1 MPPAGLRRS
10 SRVPKEIAILLVGS
24 DMEGKLFS
32 ESTKTVLLSR
42 HGAGILSKY
51 ALSAEQEL
59 IIRRLDNNKEA
70 EVRLVGKLGARD
82 DTYTYGVAF
91 LDPKMDLWDIYFP
104 PMTETEKLASRVTLQ
119 CSGCKMKETVQQSEL
134 EADVYIVNEGI
145 VRYCRGCGL
154 STFWKQ
160 AAEEPD
166 DEGLLGGAASAYAEE
181 ARAPEPFKEAASEP
195 AQEAATGPAQK
206 AIAEPVQKT
215 IAEPVQKTIA
225 EPVQKAA
232 PEPAAAVQLPARRE
246 NRRKHVRT
254 KANFKG
260 CVRSFQFGEDIVTCE
275 DISRGGLR
283 FKSNKPYVARTD
295 IQICAPYS
303 PGTHAI
309 FVPAQI
315 VRVVELKR
323 EKRFSCGVC
332 YTKP

>member
-32 ESTKTVLLSR
+32 ETTKTVLLSR

-70 EVRLVGKLGARD
+70 EVRLVGKLGAHD

-104 PMTETEKLASRVTLQ
+104 PMTETEKQASRVTLE

-160 AAEEPD
+160 AVEEPD

-181 ARAPEPFKEAASEP
+181 ARAPEPVKEADPEP
-195 AQEAATGPAQK
+195 AQEAAA
-206 AIAEPVQKT
+206 APVQK
-215 IAEPVQKTIA
+215 EVA
-225 EPVQKAA
+225 EPVQKAVA
-232 PEPAAAVQLPARRE
+232 EPGAAVQLPARRE

-254 KANFKG
+254 KAHFMG

-303 PGTHAI
+303 PGAHAI

-315 VRVVELKR
+315 VRVVELKEER
-323 EKRFSCGVC
+323 RFSCGVC
-332 YTKP
+332 YTNP

>member
-32 ESTKTVLLSR
+32 ETTKTVLLSR

-181 ARAPEPFKEAASEP
+181 ARAPEPLKEAASEP

-206 AIAEPVQKT
+206 A

-315 VRVVELKR
+315 VRVVELKQ

>member
-32 ESTKTVLLSR
+32 ETTKTVLLSR

-70 EVRLVGKLGARD
+70 EVRLVGNLGAHG

-160 AAEEPD
+160 AAEESE

-181 ARAPEPFKEAASEP
+181 ARAPEPVREAASEP
-195 AQEAATGPAQK
+195 AQEAAPGPAQK
-206 AIAEPVQKT
+206 A
-215 IAEPVQKTIA
+215 IA

-315 VRVVELKR
+315 VRVVELKQ

-332 YTKP
+332 CTKP

>member
-1 MPPAGLRRS
+1 VTMPPAGLRRS

-32 ESTKTVLLSR
+32 ETTKTVLLSR

-70 EVRLVGKLGARD
+70 EVRLVGKLGAHD
-82 DTYTYGVAF
+82 DTHTYGVAF

-104 PMTETEKLASRVTLQ
+104 PMTETEKQASRITLE

-160 AAEEPD
+160 AVEEPD
-166 DEGLLGGAASAYAEE
+166 DEGGLLGGAASAYAEE
-181 ARAPEPFKEAASEP
+181 ARAPEPVKEAAPEP
-195 AQEAATGPAQK
+195 AQEAAAGPAQK
-206 AIAEPVQKT
+206 EVAEPAQREVAEPVQ
-215 IAEPVQKTIA
+215 E
-225 EPVQKAA
+225 AA

-254 KANFKG
+254 KANFMG

-303 PGTHAI
+303 PGAHAI
-309 FVPAQI
+309 FIPAQI
-315 VRVVELKR
+315 VRVVELKGER
-323 EKRFSCGVC
+323 RFSCGVC
-332 YTKP
+332 YTNP

>member
-10 SRVPKEIAILLVGS
+10 SRVPKEIAILIVGS

-32 ESTKTVLLSR
+32 ETTKTVLLSR

-51 ALSAEQEL
+51 PLSAEQEL

-70 EVRLVGKLGARD
+70 EVRLVGKLGAHD

-91 LDPKMDLWDIYFP
+91 LDPKIDLWDIYFP

-181 ARAPEPFKEAASEP
+181 ARTPERVKEGAA
-195 AQEAATGPAQK
+195 GPAQK
-206 AIAEPVQKT
+206 AV
-215 IAEPVQKTIA
+215 A

-232 PEPAAAVQLPARRE
+232 PEPAVAVQLPARRE

-254 KANFKG
+254 KANFMG
-260 CVRSFQFGEDIVTCE
+260 CIRSFEFGEDIVQCE

-283 FKSNKPYVARTD
+283 FKSNKPYVARTN

-303 PGTHAI
+303 LGAHAI

-315 VRVVELKR
+315 VRVVELKE

-332 YTKP
+332 YTNP